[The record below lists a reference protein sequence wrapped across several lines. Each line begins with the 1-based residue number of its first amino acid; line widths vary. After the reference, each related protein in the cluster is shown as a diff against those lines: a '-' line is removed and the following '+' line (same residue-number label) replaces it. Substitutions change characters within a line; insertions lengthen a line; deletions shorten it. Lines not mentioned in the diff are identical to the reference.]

1 MNNNIKNSN
10 ILEILIKIKAYPN
23 STQRELA
30 EKLKF
35 SIGKLNYC
43 LNNLK
48 KNGLIKVINNNKDL
62 KKINPLYALTSKGNL
77 TKTRLARNILKQKI
91 ETFP

>member
-1 MNNNIKNSN
+1 MNNNIKNSDV
-10 ILEILIKIKAYPN
+10 LEILIKIKAYPN

-35 SIGKLNYC
+35 SIGKLNYS

-48 KNGLIKVINNNKDL
+48 ENGLIKIINNSKDL
-62 KKINPLYALTSKGNL
+62 KKINPFYALTKKGSLKKN
-77 TKTRLARNILKQKI
+77 RLARNILKKKI
-91 ETFP
+91 KK